1 MMSLTLRSIVH
12 RTFLRGLVATP
23 RGRAYVFTQAA
34 LAESTDEGV
43 IFERLS
49 SKVDDLELQ
58 RIIRKHSDD
67 ETRHAALY
75 FGCADRQGVGR
86 PHVPEDSRVLDLLN
100 AREPL
105 FTKPIETREDVMDAY
120 LLLQVIEERAVEQFS
135 ILEPVMREVDPRSAD
150 VLLGVTKDEERHLR
164 YCHAVVRRYAPTEAH
179 RVARLKHLRKEE
191 AMAFAQHQAAGLAHL
206 LRDKYL
212 PAHMRVFWRA
222 LTALLSLRKELP
234 YTRFQNDF
242 GMEEMEAADRVATPT
257 LAAA

>member
-1 MMSLTLRSIVH
+1 MSLDIRSVVH

-49 SKVDDLELQ
+49 SAVDDPDLQ

-75 FGCADRQGVGR
+75 FGCADKQGVGR
-86 PHVPEDSRVLDLLN
+86 PHVPQDSRVLELLN

-105 FTKPIETREDVMDAY
+105 FSKPIETREDVMDAY
-120 LLLQVIEERAVEQFS
+120 LLLQVIEERAVEQFT
-135 ILEPVMREVDPRSAD
+135 ILEPVMREVDARSAD
-150 VLLGVTKDEERHLR
+150 VLLGVAKDEERHLR
-164 YCHAVVRRYAPTEAH
+164 YCHAVVRRYAPTEEH
-179 RVARLKHLRKEE
+179 RIARLKHFRKEE
-191 AMAFAQHQAAGLAHL
+191 ALAFAQHQAAGLDHL

-222 LTALLSLRKELP
+222 LTALLSLRNELP
-234 YTRFQNDF
+234 YTRFHNDF
-242 GMEEMEAADRVATPT
+242 GTRESEGDASVMAHK